1 MLFLEWV
8 TMTQGV
14 FRFSKAESK
23 VGVGDVMGLWASE
36 CWVASVTSL
45 TMIEGEGDGL
55 VVIAAIGVG
64 VIGRKDI
71 DGHQ

>member
-14 FRFSKAESK
+14 FRFSKVESK

-36 CWVASVTSL
+36 CWVVSITSL
-45 TMIEGEGDGL
+45 TMIEGEGEGL
-55 VVIAAIGVG
+55 VVIVAIGVG
-64 VIGRKDI
+64 VTRRKDI
-71 DGHQ
+71 DGHK